1 MISQPIDLCAA
12 VEQSR
17 FDWHAFAPDF
27 PGWETHDDPDLLWHI
42 SDVPV
47 WVFNNAVRARFT
59 PETVEA
65 RLDEIIGTY
74 RQRNLSLL
82 WWVGP
87 SSQPADLGQRLIAR
101 GLLGPEPVPAMA
113 ADLSNI
119 DLEGAP
125 VPGLDIVPVD
135 GDSMLRDYAE
145 VIRRTN
151 DWEQV
156 VTNAYHGLM
165 ACIPDDGPM
174 IRLMGMMDGE
184 AVATAAV
191 VLHPHNVVGV
201 YNICTVP
208 EARRMGIGA
217 AMTLAGLRSARARGA
232 QSAVLQASEMGAGI
246 YRAMGFYDVCN
257 LEAYVLQR

>member
-1 MISQPIDLCAA
+1 MIPQAIDLCAA
-12 VEQSR
+12 VEESR
-17 FDWHAFAPDF
+17 FEWHEFAPDF
-27 PGWETHDDPDLLWHI
+27 TGWETHNDPDLLWHI

-47 WVFNNAVRARFT
+47 WVFNNAVRARFS

-74 RQRNLSLL
+74 RRRNLSLL

-87 SSQPADLGQRLIAR
+87 SSQPSDLGQRLLAR
-101 GLLGPEPVPAMA
+101 GLVGPEPVPAMA
-113 ADLSNI
+113 ADLSSI
-119 DLEGAP
+119 SLETP
-125 VPGLDIVPVD
+125 SVPGLDIVPLE
-135 GDSMLRDYAE
+135 GDAMRAYAD

-151 DWEQV
+151 AWEQN
-156 VTNAYHGLM
+156 VTDAYQGLM
-165 ACIPDDGPM
+165 SAIPGDGAM
-174 IRLMGMMDGE
+174 IRHLGYLNGE

-217 AMTLAGLRSARARGA
+217 AMTLAGLREAHARGA
-232 QSAVLQASEMGAGI
+232 RTAVLQASEMGAGI

-257 LEAYVLQR
+257 LEAYVLER

>member
-1 MISQPIDLCAA
+1 MNSQAIDLCAA

-27 PGWETHDDPDLLWHI
+27 AGWETHDDPDLLWHI

-59 PETVEA
+59 PETVDE

-74 RQRNLSLL
+74 KQRGLSLL

-101 GLLGPEPVPAMA
+101 GLIGPEPVPAMA
-113 ADLSNI
+113 ADLTTI
-119 DLEGAP
+119 VLDGTP
-125 VPGLDIVPVD
+125 VPGLEIVPLT
-135 GDSMLRDYAE
+135 GETMRYYAD

-151 DWEQV
+151 DWEQP
-156 VTNAYHGLM
+156 VTDAYQGLM
-165 ACIPDDGPM
+165 AAIPDNGPM
-174 IRLMGMMDGE
+174 IRHLGYLNGE
-184 AVATAAV
+184 PVGTAAV
-191 VLHPHNVVGV
+191 VMHANNVVGV

-217 AMTLAGLRSARARGA
+217 AMTLAGLREAYARGA
-232 QSAVLQASEMGAGI
+232 RTAVLQATELGARI
-246 YRAMGFYDVCN
+246 YRPMGFYDVCN
-257 LEAYVLQR
+257 LEAYLLET